1 MTVAESLEGQPCDLM
16 IALHAKRSATSIKR
30 FGRRH
35 PDKPMVVVMTGT
47 DLHVDMK
54 RSNVVAESLSYADR
68 IVLLEPEAAKLL
80 PLNFRKRV
88 DVIYQSASRVVNP
101 PKKLTRWFEI
111 TLVGH
116 LRPVKDPFRTA
127 EAANLLPMTSRIR
140 VVHFGK
146 ALSAQM
152 EKRAKRE
159 TEVNSR
165 YQWLGRVPHG
175 KAQRR
180 LARSRLTVLSSLVE
194 GAPSAISEAVVNDVP
209 ILATRIDASIGL
221 LGADHPGLF
230 EVGDTEGLAQLM
242 FRAETDKKFYS
253 ILLAAGKKL
262 KPKFSIEKEIK
273 SWRDEIAM
281 FF

>member
-1 MTVAESLEGQPCDLM
+1 
-16 IALHAKRSATSIKR
+16 
-30 FGRRH
+30 
-35 PDKPMVVVMTGT
+35 MVVVMTGT

-253 ILLAAGKKL
+253 KLLAAGKKL